1 MSTRNGTARAEEPRV
16 HAHRGDPDASIAAAE
31 YQARNSSRNQRV
43 KDAILGLLA
52 EEPRTSFELQ
62 DAYFSWR
69 MVNDWPDVQ
78 VYSINRRLSDLH
90 NAGLVRAVV
99 DGEGTQLRR
108 PSPAGATATVWERV
122 PEQQDAR
129 AAA

>member
-1 MSTRNGTARAEEPRV
+1 MTNL
-16 HAHRGDPDASIAAAE
+16 AHIKDPDASRLAAE
-31 YQARNSSRNQRV
+31 AQERNRSRNQRV
-43 KDAILGLLA
+43 KDALLELLA

-78 VYSINRRLSDLH
+78 VYSVNRRLSELH
-90 NAGLVRAVV
+90 NEHLVRAAV
-99 DGEGTQLRR
+99 DDHGQQVRR
-108 PSPAGATATVWERV
+108 PSPSGATVTVWEIV
-122 PEQQDAR
+122 PLEEPQDAR